1 MDPALSSPAGRRAAA
16 IARHLAGAV
25 PGPPPPHAAALL
37 GPSPCLSYAPPESTE
52 PEPAFPPAD
61 LRALLDRHNLKDRDW
76 VFRVMEE
83 SQLFCRTQR
92 RGGGGGGSS
101 RVFVAPD
108 YNDGKE
114 AQREA
119 TMRRVAHLARR
130 GVFRGWLTEPGAEAE
145 LRKLALLECL
155 GVYDHSLAIKIG
167 VHFFLWYGSN
177 CPSIFSSSH
186 VLASITQLVV
196 CFTISTLGVEE
207 SCGLL
212 SPLTSAPHS
221 VQMGTSCPLLSA
233 L

>member
-16 IARHLAGAV
+16 IARHLAGAP
-25 PGPPPPHAAALL
+25 PGPLPPHAAALL

-61 LRALLDRHNLKDRDW
+61 LRALLDGHHLKERDW

-92 RGGGGGGSS
+92 GGGGG
-101 RVFVAPD
+101 RIFVAPD

-119 TMRRVAHLARR
+119 TMRRVAHLTRR

-167 VHFFLWYGSN
+167 VHFFLWY
-177 CPSIFSSSH
+177 CPSIFFLIPATFVVNYS
-186 VLASITQLVV
+186 VV
-196 CFTISTLGVEE
+196 CLLTISTLGVEE

>member
-1 MDPALSSPAGRRAAA
+1 MDPAVSPAGRRAAA
-16 IARHLAGAV
+16 IARHLAAGALPV
-25 PGPPPPHAAALL
+25 PPPLAAAAALL
-37 GPSPCLSYAPPESTE
+37 GPSPCLSYAPPESAE
-52 PEPAFPPAD
+52 NAPAFPPTE
-61 LRALLDRHNLKDRDW
+61 LRALLDGHHLMERDW

-83 SQLFCRTQR
+83 SQLFCPRQ
-92 RGGGGGGSS
+92 RGGGS

-119 TMRRVAHLARR
+119 TMRRIAHLAQR

-167 VHFFLWYGSN
+167 AHFFLWYANSPN
-177 CPSIFSSSH
+177 CPSIFLIQRFL
-186 VLASITQLVV
+186 VDYSIGCLE
-196 CFTISTLGVEE
+196 FEE
-207 SCGLL
+207 QHLL
-212 SPLTSAPHS
+212 SKNCA
-221 VQMGTSCPLLSA
+221 GIYLLCFA